1 MTILT
6 SLFISVNELNLGESA
21 VIQTVGLGPD
31 TDKRIQAAGIRRLEE
46 LGFVPGARLTLLRR
60 GLGGDP
66 LAIRIGTSLFALRKV
81 EASAIRVE
89 RDTG

>member
-1 MTILT
+1 MTLLT
-6 SLFISVNELNLGESA
+6 PSLISINQLNLGESA
-21 VIQTVGLGPD
+21 VIQTVGLGPE

-46 LGFVPGARLTLLRR
+46 LGFVPGERLTLMRR

-81 EASAIRVE
+81 EASAIRVQ
-89 RDTG
+89 RD